1 MTHSVINQNGK
12 YIIGEEIDAVID
24 AVMRDVISFEY
35 KGHKIEIVSH
45 TVDENGN
52 KITNILVE
60 FNNV

>member
-1 MTHSVINQNGK
+1 MTHSIINQNGK
-12 YIIGEEIDAVID
+12 YIIGKDRDAVID
-24 AVMRDVISFEY
+24 AVMRDVTLFEH

-45 TVDENGN
+45 TFDENGN